1 MYLSYVFMNCIEIYI
16 FESRNVIES
25 KMVFENVGPGAYF
38 AFGISLPLVAAF
50 VVTHLYD
57 LKGSSKMK
65 EPRESHHIHL
75 LR

>member
-1 MYLSYVFMNCIEIYI
+1 VYN
-16 FESRNVIES
+16 ES

-50 VVTHLYD
+50 VVTHLSD
-57 LKGSSKMK
+57 LKGTSKMK
-65 EPRESHHIHL
+65 EPKDHHHIHL

>member
-1 MYLSYVFMNCIEIYI
+1 MSFAEIYI
-16 FESRNVIES
+16 LRCIVYSKP

-50 VVTHLYD
+50 VATHISD
-57 LKGSSKMK
+57 LKGTSRMK
-65 EPRESHHIHL
+65 EPKDRHHIHL

>member
-1 MYLSYVFMNCIEIYI
+1 
-16 FESRNVIES
+16 
-25 KMVFENVGPGAYF
+25 MVFENVGPGAYF